1 MALAARSRAGRRVA
15 DTDLS
20 RVQPGRKAARPA
32 DQTAPAARSSSTKT
46 AARAVNGAKAGK
58 TAQAA
63 NADHVSRPAGKR
75 RPAAAAP
82 DAAFA
87 AGLGLPPAG
96 FGLEAV
102 ASAFGQS
109 VGQSLQSLA
118 KLSLPFEEMG
128 RIRDDYLQQATEL
141 WNLGVEAPQTVPLS
155 DPRFAAADWQT
166 NGWARVTA
174 AFYLLNTRTLARM
187 ADALEGDEKSRQ
199 RVRFA
204 VQQWAAASSPAN
216 FLALNPEAQRL
227 AVETGGKSLESGLG
241 HLLHDL
247 KQGHMSQTDE
257 SVFEVGRNVA
267 TSEGSVV
274 YENEFFQLIEYKPLT
289 EKVHER
295 PLLIVPPCIN
305 KFYILD
311 LQPENSLVRYAVEQG
326 MRTFIVSW
334 VNPGDEL
341 AAKSWD
347 DYVENGAIRAIR
359 EVQAITRQRQINA
372 LGFCIGGTLLGS
384 ALAVL
389 KAQGEDA
396 AASLTL
402 LASFLDFSQTGV
414 MDIFV
419 DEAAVQMR
427 EATLGASSSGG
438 GALMKGRDL
447 AATFSFLRPTDLVWN
462 YVVGNY
468 LKGETPPPFDLLYWN
483 SDSTNLPG
491 PMYCW
496 YLRHTYLNNELIEPG
511 KVEVCGTPLDLSQ
524 LDMPAFIVATKE
536 DHIVPWQSAYGS
548 MKVLG
553 GDRRFVLGASGHIA
567 GIVNPPAKKKRS
579 YWSADAGTG
588 ASHAR
593 KDKAAAAPASAQ
605 EWLAGA
611 TEHPGSWWTGWSD
624 WLRTHAGK
632 QIAAP
637 RRAGDAAHPVLE
649 AAPGRYVKVRV

>member
-20 RVQPGRKAARPA
+20 RAQPGRKAARPA
-32 DQTAPAARSSSTKT
+32 EQAAPAARSS
-46 AARAVNGAKAGK
+46 AAK
-58 TAQAA
+58 AQAA
-63 NADHVSRPAGKR
+63 NADHVARPAGKP
-75 RPAAAAP
+75 RPAAEAAP
-82 DAAFA
+82 VPEPSLPFA
-87 AGLGLPPAG
+87 AGLPHAG
-96 FGLEAV
+96 FGLDAV

-118 KLSLPFEEMG
+118 NLSLPFEDLN
-128 RIRDDYLQQATEL
+128 RIRDDYVQQATDL
-141 WNLGVEAPQTVPLS
+141 WNRGIESPETVPLS
-155 DPRFAAADWQT
+155 DARFAAADWQN

-174 AFYLLNTRTLARM
+174 AFYLLNARTLSRM
-187 ADALEGDEKSRQ
+187 ADALQGDEKSRQ

-341 AAKSWD
+341 ATKTWD
-347 DYVENGAIRAIR
+347 DYVEHGAIQAIR
-359 EVQAITRQRQINA
+359 EVQAISRQRQINA

-389 KAQGEDA
+389 KAQGEEA
-396 AASLTL
+396 ASSLTL

-419 DEAAVQMR
+419 DEAAVQVR
-427 EATLGASSSGG
+427 EATIGEQGPGG

-524 LDMPAFIVATKE
+524 LDMPAFVVATRE

-579 YWSADAGTG
+579 YWAADAVSAGG
-588 ASHAR
+588 AR
-593 KDKAAAAPASAQ
+593 KGKAAANVASAQ
-605 EWLAGA
+605 DWLSAA
-611 TEHPGSWWTGWSD
+611 TEHPGSWWTAWSD

>member
-20 RVQPGRKAARPA
+20 RAQPGRKAARPA
-32 DQTAPAARSSSTKT
+32 EQAAPAARSS
-46 AARAVNGAKAGK
+46 AAKAK
-58 TAQAA
+58 AA
-63 NADHVSRPAGKR
+63 NADHVAKRAGKP
-75 RPAAAAP
+75 RPAAENAPAA
-82 DAAFA
+82 DAFPFTA
-87 AGLGLPPAG
+87 GLPPAG
-96 FGLEAV
+96 LGLDAV
-102 ASAFGQS
+102 AAAFGQS

-118 KLSLPFEEMG
+118 RLSLPFEDLN
-128 RIRDDYLQQATEL
+128 RIRDDYVQQATDL
-141 WNLGVEAPQTVPLS
+141 WNRGIESPETVPLS
-155 DPRFAAADWQT
+155 DARFAAADWQN

-174 AFYLLNTRTLARM
+174 AFYLLNARTLARM
-187 ADALEGDEKSRQ
+187 ADALQGDEKSRQ

-274 YENEFFQLIEYKPLT
+274 YENEYFQLIEYKPLT

-341 AAKSWD
+341 ATKTWD
-347 DYVENGAIRAIR
+347 DYVEHGTIRAIR

-389 KAQGEDA
+389 KARGEDA

-419 DEAAVQMR
+419 DEAAVQVR
-427 EATLGASSSGG
+427 EATIGQQGPGG

-524 LDMPAFIVATKE
+524 LDMPAFVVATKE

-579 YWSADAGTG
+579 YWTADAGSPG
-588 ASHAR
+588 VAR
-593 KDKAAAAPASAQ
+593 KGKAAANVASAQ
-605 EWLAGA
+605 EWLATA
-611 TEHPGSWWTGWSD
+611 TEHPGSWWTAWSD

-637 RRAGDAAHPVLE
+637 RRAGDASHPVLE